1 MINYLK
7 SESYRLLR
15 RKSLHMISV
24 ACFLL
29 IIAAAVVL
37 YIFGKS
43 EANFPY
49 ATSQF
54 FYSNVI
60 VSWILIF
67 MIALLFNLSLTGK
80 DLSLLKQS
88 ISFGISRNTIFWS
101 KLLLTLGY
109 FLFICAIGILLM
121 IGLGEN
127 LFQHDEQA
135 TRSFFIASVNML
147 PIIMSGF
154 FTIHVLKMLR
164 FGDVYV
170 VMIVL
175 FVFTLS
181 GTVFRVLFRSI
192 SGLDQLYKYTPS
204 TLLNDNITKFMDY
217 TVQLDVRFWLVA
229 LAVSVI
235 MLPIGVRQFAKQ
247 HIE

>member
-29 IIAAAVVL
+29 IIAAAAVL
-37 YIFGKS
+37 YLFGKT

-49 ATSQF
+49 ATSQY

-60 VSWILIF
+60 AGAVLIF

-80 DLSLLKQS
+80 DLSMLKQS

-109 FLFICAIGILLM
+109 FLLVCAMGILLM

-127 LFQHDEQA
+127 LFSNDEQA
-135 TRSFFIASVNML
+135 ARSFIIACMNMF
-147 PIIMSGF
+147 PIILSGF

-175 FVFTLS
+175 FIFTLS
-181 GTVFRVLFRSI
+181 GTVFRVLFRAI

-204 TLLNDNITKFMDY
+204 TLLNENIMEFLDY
-217 TVQLDVRFWLVA
+217 TVQLDVRFWLVG
-229 LAVSVI
+229 LVVSVI
-235 MLPIGVRQFAKQ
+235 MLPVGVRQFAKQ